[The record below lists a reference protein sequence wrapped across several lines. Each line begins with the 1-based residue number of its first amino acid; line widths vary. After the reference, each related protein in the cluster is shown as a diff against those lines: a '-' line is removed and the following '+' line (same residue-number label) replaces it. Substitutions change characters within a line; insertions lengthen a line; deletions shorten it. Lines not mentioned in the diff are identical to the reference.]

1 MQFQLEIQTFK
12 VISKFYFNNLIVK
25 SVDMVGPHCCYNIPL
40 IKSVTHCLT
49 VYFNVDNGVRPTEL
63 KKPYEYS
70 FQLLMNLSLFHN
82 YFHTFELHNIRVSFP
97 DIADKHST
105 NTN

>member
-1 MQFQLEIQTFK
+1 
-12 VISKFYFNNLIVK
+12 
-25 SVDMVGPHCCYNIPL
+25 MVGPHCCYNIPL

-49 VYFNVDNGVRPTEL
+49 VYFYVDNGVRPTEL